1 MFKDLPPLEDLIKEL
16 KDIKDVGIKPQKY
29 NNNSFDKSLQTYLNQ
44 PKQDVIKPIK
54 SYFDLKS
61 IQESKTPEEVAN
73 TFQTIFFEMML
84 KEMKNGLFEFSSSDF
99 GNKMYM
105 DMFFMQLAQ
114 VMADSNQI
122 GLKDYILNAINNY
135 TKNSKPEG

>member
-16 KDIKDVGIKPQKY
+16 KDIKDVGIKSQKR

-122 GLKDYILNAINNY
+122 GLKDYILNAISNY

>member
-16 KDIKDVGIKPQKY
+16 KDIKDVGIKSQKH
-29 NNNSFDKSLQTYLNQ
+29 NNNGFDKSLQTYLNQ

-61 IQESKTPEEVAN
+61 IQESKTPEKVAN

-84 KEMKNGLFEFSSSDF
+84 KEMKNHLFEFSSSDF

-135 TKNSKPEG
+135 TKNSILEG

>member
-16 KDIKDVGIKPQKY
+16 KDIKDVGIKPHKN

-84 KEMKNGLFEFSSSDF
+84 KEMKNSLFEFSSSDF

>member
-29 NNNSFDKSLQTYLNQ
+29 NNTSFDKSLQTYLNQ

-61 IQESKTPEEVAN
+61 IQELKTPEEVAN

-84 KEMKNGLFEFSSSDF
+84 KEMKNSLFKFSSSDF

>member
-16 KDIKDVGIKPQKY
+16 KDIKDVGIKPQKH
-29 NNNSFDKSLQTYLNQ
+29 NNNNFDKSLQTYLNQ
-44 PKQDVIKPIK
+44 PKQDIIKPIK

-122 GLKDYILNAINNY
+122 ELKDYILNAINNY

>member
-16 KDIKDVGIKPQKY
+16 KDIKDVSIKPQKH
-29 NNNSFDKSLQTYLNQ
+29 NNSFDKSLQTYLNQ

-61 IQESKTPEEVAN
+61 IQESKTPEEVVS

-84 KEMKNGLFEFSSSDF
+84 KEMKNSLFEFSSSDF

>member
-16 KDIKDVGIKPQKY
+16 KDIKDVGIKSQKH

-44 PKQDVIKPIK
+44 PKQNVIKPIK

>member
-1 MFKDLPPLEDLIKEL
+1 MFKDLPPLGDLIKEL
-16 KDIKDVGIKPQKY
+16 KDIKDVGIKAQKH

-44 PKQDVIKPIK
+44 PKQDAIKPIK

-99 GNKMYM
+99 GNKMFM

>member
-16 KDIKDVGIKPQKY
+16 KDIKDVGIKSQKR